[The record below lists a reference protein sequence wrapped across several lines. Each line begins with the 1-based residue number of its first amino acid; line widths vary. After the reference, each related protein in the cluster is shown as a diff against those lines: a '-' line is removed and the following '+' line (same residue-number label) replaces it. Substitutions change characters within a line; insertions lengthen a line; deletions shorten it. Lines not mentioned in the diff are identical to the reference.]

1 MAALIDITERLLVK
15 LAGQGA
21 YERGV
26 NYFTDGR
33 VTAVESDDRRTTAI
47 VHGTEAYT
55 VKLAHTHSQ
64 LEGACDCPA
73 SEGIDFCKHC
83 VALALVLKE
92 RQRNGTLLEHGN
104 DEEKLEAYL
113 KLQTPE
119 TLVSELMQA
128 TQRLP
133 EFRERLLIQADLI
146 ADSAPAKRL
155 KKAITSVTRPR
166 HLWEYRQV
174 ATWFARV
181 EATLEN
187 IRSVANQIAPD
198 VLLKT
203 VLYAFARLEKA
214 LEQIDDSG
222 GYRFRTYSTLQ
233 DLHGEALQRVDW
245 TPEHKAAHLLDLVL
259 DSDSDQFDDVPH
271 AYADALAADGLDA
284 FYADVAGRLNSL
296 PALSAGADFNE
307 KYPYL
312 RLSSYLK
319 DRAAECE
326 DWASLIALEKA
337 TATDERDYRRIA
349 SLCLRIADTGLAAE
363 WLASADALDGGTNAG
378 AASLWVQVHIARE
391 NWREAVNTQSI
402 VFQYEPEYENYSQLI
417 ELAERANCADEVRA
431 EAKAMLSE
439 PVRNLWQAARHAFT
453 LARILRDEQDWEASY
468 QAIVGH
474 VVDPDQLL
482 EAARWLS
489 EPVPNRAG
497 ELYARA
503 IEALIGKKDK
513 RGYQTAVNVLLEA
526 RPCFDAVDSDEF
538 TRFVAAL
545 RTKHKQ
551 KRNLMAALDASL

>member
-1 MAALIDITERLLVK
+1 
-15 LAGQGA
+15 
-21 YERGV
+21 
-26 NYFTDGR
+26 
-33 VTAVESDDRRTTAI
+33 
-47 VHGTEAYT
+47 
-55 VKLAHTHSQ
+55 
-64 LEGACDCPA
+64 
-73 SEGIDFCKHC
+73 
-83 VALALVLKE
+83 
-92 RQRNGTLLEHGN
+92 LLEHGS

-133 EFRERLLIQADLI
+133 EFRERLLIQADLV

-174 ATWFARV
+174 AAWFARV

-187 IRSVANQIAPD
+187 IRSVANQVAPD

-222 GYRFRTYSTLQ
+222 GYRYQAYSTLQ
-233 DLHGEALQRVDW
+233 DLHGEALQRVEW

-259 DSDSDQFDDVPH
+259 DSDSDQFNDVPH
-271 AYADALAADGLDA
+271 AYADALGDDGLAA
-284 FYADVAGRLNSL
+284 FYADVATRLNSL

-326 DWASLIALEKA
+326 DWGSLIALEKA
-337 TATDERDYRRIA
+337 TATGERDYRRIA
-349 SLCLRIADTGLAAE
+349 SLCLRNTDPGLAAE
-363 WLASADALDGGTNAG
+363 WLARADALDGGNSAG
-378 AASLWVQVHIARE
+378 AASLWTQVHIARE
-391 NWREAVNTQSI
+391 NWREAVNAQRR
-402 VFQYEPEYENYSQLI
+402 VFQHEPEYENFSQLL
-417 ELAERANCADEVRA
+417 ELAERANCADQVRA
-431 EAKAMLSE
+431 ETKVMLSE

-468 QAIVGH
+468 QAIADH
-474 VVDPDQLL
+474 VADPDRLL
-482 EAARWLS
+482 EAARWLR
-489 EPVPNRAG
+489 EPAPKRG
-497 ELYARA
+497 SELYTRA
-503 IEALIGKKDK
+503 IEALIGKKNK
-513 RGYQTAVNVLLEA
+513 RGYRDAVNALLEA
-526 RPCFDAVDSDEF
+526 RPCFDAIDSDEF

>member
-1 MAALIDITERLLVK
+1 MAALIEITERLLVK

-26 NYFTDGR
+26 SYFADGR
-33 VTAVESDDRRTTAI
+33 VTAIESNDRRTTAI
-47 VHGTEAYT
+47 VHGTEAYS
-55 VKLAHTHSQ
+55 VQLAHTHSHF
-64 LEGACDCPA
+64 EGSCDCPA

-92 RQRNGTLLEHGN
+92 LQRNGTLLEHGS

-133 EFRERLLIQADLI
+133 ELRERLLIQADLVT
-146 ADSAPAKRL
+146 DPAPARRL

-166 HLWEYRQV
+166 PLWEYRQV

-187 IRSVANQIAPD
+187 IRSVANQVAPD

-203 VLYAFARLEKA
+203 VQYAFARLEMA

-222 GYRFRTYSTLQ
+222 GYRYRTYSTLQ
-233 DLHGEALQRVDW
+233 DLHGEALQRVEW
-245 TPEHKAAHLLDLVL
+245 TPERKAMHLLDLVL
-259 DSDSDQFDDVPH
+259 DTDSDQFNDVPH
-271 AYADALAADGLDA
+271 AYAEALGDEGLVA
-284 FYADVAGRLNSL
+284 FYADVEARLNSL
-296 PALSAGADFNE
+296 PKLSAGADFRE

-326 DWASLIALEKA
+326 DWGSLIELEKA
-337 TATDERDYRRIA
+337 TATSERDYRQIA
-349 SLCLRIADTGLAAE
+349 ALCLRHADSGAAE
-363 WLASADALDGGTNAG
+363 EWLVKADAIDSGDNAG
-378 AASLWVQVHIARE
+378 AASLWTQVYIARE
-391 NWREAVNTQSI
+391 NWREAVNAQQR
-402 VFQYEPEYENYSQLI
+402 VFQHEPEYENFSQLI
-417 ELAERANCADEVRA
+417 ELAEHANCADQVRA
-431 EAKAMLSE
+431 ETKAMLSE

-468 QAIVGH
+468 QAIASH
-474 VVDPDQLL
+474 INDPERLL
-482 EAARWLS
+482 EAARSLR
-489 EPVPNRAG
+489 EPAPNRAS
-497 ELYARA
+497 ELYVRA
-503 IEALIGKKDK
+503 IEALIGKKNK
-513 RGYQTAVNVLLEA
+513 RGYRDAVNALLEA
-526 RPCFDAVDSDEF
+526 RPCFDAIDSDEF